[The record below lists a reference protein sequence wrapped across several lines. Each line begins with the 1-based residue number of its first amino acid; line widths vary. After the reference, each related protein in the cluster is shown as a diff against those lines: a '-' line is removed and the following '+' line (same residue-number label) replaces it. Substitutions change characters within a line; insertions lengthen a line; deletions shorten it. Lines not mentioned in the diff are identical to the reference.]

1 MRHDPDP
8 RGLDG
13 EPIDGWA
20 NRRRHGR
27 RRPGH
32 GGALMAPK
40 GSYRWTEARR
50 AEVEAAIR
58 ASRTRAEA
66 AGRIGITANS
76 LDSAAEVYG
85 FRIGEMLGTAKAEA
99 ALPYREAASQPLPRV
114 VDGREQD
121 TTDPPPVIDWRGAR
135 PASTGSGLER
145 RLVLG
150 DLHIPFHSLRACAA
164 VLALARSLQPHRII
178 QLGDL
183 FNMGAVSHH
192 PRPFGGR
199 ENHSRSMIQGRA
211 FLEALRKASP
221 GSDMTILLGN
231 HDLWGA
237 EYEDEHPELAG
248 AIVPEWLDGI
258 GARIVGRDA
267 QPLVLGPVAYRHG
280 YGGGEHFAKR
290 YAIDDGPQAGVRCIV
305 VGHHHTFQRFHAK
318 NGVECW
324 GAGWLGESRHS
335 AFHYAKNPRGWEVGV
350 LVQDVMGD
358 RVTTTPVRIE
368 NGAALF
374 GGRLVQAA

>member
-1 MRHDPDP
+1 
-8 RGLDG
+8 
-13 EPIDGWA
+13 
-20 NRRRHGR
+20 
-27 RRPGH
+27 
-32 GGALMAPK
+32 MAPR
-40 GSYRWTEARR
+40 GSYRWTESRR

-85 FRIGEMLGTAKAEA
+85 FRIGEMLGTGIERAPVA
-99 ALPYREAASQPLPRV
+99 APVAHEEPEPA
-114 VDGREQD
+114 
-121 TTDPPPVIDWRGAR
+121 PVIDWRGAR

-145 RLVLG
+145 RLILG
-150 DLHIPFHSLRACAA
+150 DLHIPFHNLRACAA

-374 GGRLVQAA
+374 GGRLVAA

>member
-1 MRHDPDP
+1 
-8 RGLDG
+8 
-13 EPIDGWA
+13 
-20 NRRRHGR
+20 
-27 RRPGH
+27 
-32 GGALMAPK
+32 MAPR

-58 ASRTRAEA
+58 ESRTRAEA
-66 AGRIGITANS
+66 ASKIAGGITANS

-85 FRIGEMLGTAKAEA
+85 FRIGEMLGTGVERNVNVT
-99 ALPYREAASQPLPRV
+99 LPSVRPEPEP
-114 VDGREQD
+114 E
-121 TTDPPPVIDWRGAR
+121 PPPLIDWRGAR

-145 RLVLG
+145 RLILG

-164 VLALARSLQPHRII
+164 VLALARALQPHRII

-221 GSDMTILLGN
+221 GSDMTVLLGN
-231 HDLWGA
+231 HDMWVD

-248 AIVPEWLDGI
+248 SLTPSWLHEI
-258 GARIVGRDA
+258 GARVVGRDA